1 MTPIASIFNLCL
13 SSGLIPNSWK
23 SAIILLLLKGVLP
36 MPPQGD
42 LIQLSPSCEGLSPPR
57 LATLWTI
64 ATGVSGFT
72 TRITNITAVHCL
84 LTVVSL
90 DGSAVVCS
98 FLLHEQLDI
107 IPLDEQLFSGSP
119 NAISL
124 KTVWRE
130 RPVLQPHSLPLWHG

>member
-1 MTPIASIFNLCL
+1 MFKQWSDTKFLEVSNYSTITEGCITDASPGGSHPAL
-13 SSGLIPNSWK
+13 SELRGLVPSQTCHLVDNSDWCVRVHHTNNK
-23 SAIILLLLKGVLP
+23 YN
-36 MPPQGD
+36 
-42 LIQLSPSCEGLSPPR
+42 GL
-57 LATLWTI
+57 
-64 ATGVSGFT
+64 
-72 TRITNITAVHCL
+72 HCL

-98 FLLHEQLDI
+98 FILHEQLDI